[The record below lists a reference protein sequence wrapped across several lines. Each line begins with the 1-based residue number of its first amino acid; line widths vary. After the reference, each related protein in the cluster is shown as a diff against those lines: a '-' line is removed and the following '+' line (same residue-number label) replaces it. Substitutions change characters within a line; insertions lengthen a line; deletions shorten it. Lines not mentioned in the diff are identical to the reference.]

1 MSDDVYKAGYADT
14 PYYTNK
20 GIREEIDQALKEC
33 AILHTKTGTRQ
44 LKDENGRF
52 IDDMGTDQ
60 AELWVKAQENKI
72 LGGVVDLDPSFVEPL
87 MYSEDT
93 FDFE

>member
-1 MSDDVYKAGYADT
+1 MDNDVYQVGCPDT
-14 PYYTNK
+14 PYYTDPK
-20 GIREEIDQALKEC
+20 VKSEIDKALKEC

-52 IDDMGTDQ
+52 VDDLGPEQ
-60 AELWVKAQENKI
+60 AELWAKAQENKI
-72 LGGVVDLDPSFVEPL
+72 LGSVSDLDPSFVEPL

-93 FDFE
+93 FDIE